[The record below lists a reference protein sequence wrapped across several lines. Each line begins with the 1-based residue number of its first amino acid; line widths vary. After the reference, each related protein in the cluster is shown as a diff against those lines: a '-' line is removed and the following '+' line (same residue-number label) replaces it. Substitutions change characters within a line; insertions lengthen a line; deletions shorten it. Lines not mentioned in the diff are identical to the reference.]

1 MIVLHTGV
9 VRDGLSSAAFAFPEI
24 RKVGLADEPNFARKG
39 SLRDQDGG
47 LGRRS
52 APPQRTA
59 RSPDIG

>member
-1 MIVLHTGV
+1 MNMLHAGV

-52 APPQRTA
+52 APRQRTA

>member
-1 MIVLHTGV
+1 MNMLHAGV

-47 LGRRS
+47 LWRRS
-52 APPQRTA
+52 TVRQRTA

>member
-24 RKVGLADEPNFARKG
+24 RKVGLADELNFARKG

-47 LGRRS
+47 LG
-52 APPQRTA
+52 AAT
-59 RSPDIG
+59 

>member
-52 APPQRTA
+52 APRQSTA
-59 RSPDIG
+59 CSPDIR